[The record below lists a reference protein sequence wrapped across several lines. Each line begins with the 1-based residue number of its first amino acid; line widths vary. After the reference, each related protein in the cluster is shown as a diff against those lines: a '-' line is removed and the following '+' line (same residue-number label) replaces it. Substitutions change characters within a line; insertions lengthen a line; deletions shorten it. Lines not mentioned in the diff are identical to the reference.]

1 MAHSLLSHGLLSILL
16 VAGAGVRPGSAQAP
30 AGGAPLTV
38 EEIVKLWKTSVPEDL
53 IITMIKKNAK
63 AFNLSTEE
71 VLELRKVGLSDSV
84 VKFLLD
90 PSQPYTPPVAPTAA
104 QPAGS
109 RPESRTPPKN
119 YPADAY
125 AAQVPSDPGLYRF
138 SDSVF
143 VKTDI
148 KRCWEQTRAPES
160 GKS

>member
-71 VLELRKVGLSDSV
+71 VLELTKVGLSDNV

-104 QPAGS
+104 QPAGA

-138 SDSVF
+138 
-143 VKTDI
+143 
-148 KRCWEQTRAPES
+148 QTVS
-160 GKS
+160 S